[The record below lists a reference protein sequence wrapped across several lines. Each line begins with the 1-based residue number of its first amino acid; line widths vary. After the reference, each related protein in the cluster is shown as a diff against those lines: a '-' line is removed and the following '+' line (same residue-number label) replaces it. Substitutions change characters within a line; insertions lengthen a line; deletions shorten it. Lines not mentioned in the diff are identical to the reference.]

1 MNVSNPTRRLAE
13 LVAQKHAVLTQL
25 RELGQHQAR
34 LIEAGELGDLLKLLA
49 VKQGCLQRLQQ
60 VERGLDPFRHQD
72 PQARTWESPA
82 ERARCAAQADACEVL
97 LGEIL
102 RQEKFSELRLE
113 ARRDEAAQRLAG
125 AHWAGQAR
133 QAYASDPTGSA
144 TQLDVSSGD

>member
-1 MNVSNPTRRLAE
+1 MNVSPPTRRLAE

-25 RELGQHQAR
+25 RELGLHQAR
-34 LIEAGELGDLLKLLA
+34 LIESGELGELLKLLA
-49 VKQGCLQRLQQ
+49 VKQGCLQRLQLI
-60 VERGLDPFRHQD
+60 ERSLDPFRHQD
-72 PQARTWESPA
+72 PQSRAWDSPA
-82 ERARCAAQADACEVL
+82 ERARCAAQADECEAL

-133 QAYASDPTGSA
+133 QAYVADESCSTG
-144 TQLDVSSGD
+144 QLDVSSGD